1 MFEKPSHMAKEA
13 MNKEK
18 IPGPSSHASTGLACY
33 TKFKPL
39 KACRVDETVATLPV
53 HLIIE
58 NILPRLPVKSL
69 LRFKSVC
76 KNWHSTISSPEFA
89 NSHLAFSGC
98 RHQFLL
104 LVIKDYA
111 LVEGPNYRIFRRSL
125 GYDDR
130 HSELTI
136 IGSSNG
142 LVGFRAF
149 VLDVFTKFFVLNP
162 ATGHRVEILRPDDKE
177 FESSPTCY
185 WFGYVSSV
193 DDYKI
198 CAFNACDGAFWIFS
212 LKARMWKRITCCLPV
227 SLVRLA
233 WPRVPAL
240 VDDSLYWP
248 VDMIYIGGYN
258 VGTDIIELNLVSEEY
273 DVKPRLHVAYGDV
286 EVNLIYLK
294 GCLVL
299 YTTHLDVW
307 ILRQI
312 GDWNSWEKVFS
323 RADKDV
329 QLLYLSTTD
338 KLVVS
343 FLKEGSHPSRCWMV
357 KVVDNISQLGT
368 VTVSD
373 DLEEFPLFLLY
384 NYGAPGTLAD
394 YAESLISP
402 V

>member
-1 MFEKPSHMAKEA
+1 M
-13 MNKEK
+13 
-18 IPGPSSHASTGLACY
+18 Y
-33 TKFKPL
+33 QQ
-39 KACRVDETVATLPV
+39 TVATLPV
-53 HLIIE
+53 HLMIE

-69 LRFKSVC
+69 LRFK
-76 KNWHSTISSPEFA
+76 
-89 NSHLAFSGC
+89 SGC

-125 GYDDR
+125 RYDDR

-162 ATGHRVEILRPDDKE
+162 ATGQRVEIIRPDDKE

-212 LKARMWKRITCCLPV
+212 LKARMWKRITCCLPM
-227 SLVRLA
+227 SLVKLA

-258 VGTDIIELNLVSEEY
+258 VGTDIIELNLVSGEY
-273 DVKPRLHVAYGDV
+273 DVKPRLHVAYGDA

-329 QLLYLSTTD
+329 QLLYLSTTG

-357 KVVDNISQLGT
+357 KVVDNISQLRT